1 MLSEEEVD
9 ADGKMKY
16 EEKRIINISDPN
28 IDNLWKITHHNILGG
43 SFEAYLSRNGEIIRS
58 QPFQNSSFNY
68 HHFTAAPFEACN
80 GAEIVSFR
88 YQELSEQLVEQQS
101 EITDIEP
108 ENKTDLFSPHNFD
121 RLPFHQ
127 TCKRKIQAMIRKTI

>member
-1 MLSEEEVD
+1 MFLRSKEGEDEQ
-9 ADGKMKY
+9 DGTLLFESKKLM
-16 EEKRIINISDPN
+16 NISDSN
-28 IDNLWKITHHNILGG
+28 MDNNYLWKISHRNIPGG
-43 SFEAYLSRNGEIIRS
+43 SYEASLSRNGEIIRS

-68 HHFTAAPFEACN
+68 HRFRDAPFEAFD

-88 YQELSEQLVEQQS
+88 YQELSEQPVEQQGEIS
-101 EITDIEP
+101 EIEP

-127 TCKRKIQAMIRKTI
+127 TCKREI